1 MYQGFS
7 FDSRYTLT
15 HRKVL
20 LLSSPSDWLLKPK
33 FFKYLICWAIDFF
46 TQRFSSQGLSI
57 EEGAIKVV
65 F

>member
-33 FFKYLICWAIDFF
+33 FFKYLICSAIGFI
-46 TQRFSSQGLSI
+46 QRFSSQGLSI